1 MLGSQLVQDVGGIE
15 AGVVTELPGN
25 DLKGFSVSSYQQLLL
40 ARNGPGVV
48 TEVFGE
54 LHLYRATAGN
64 HRVILEEKGKRGDA
78 RTPVPKTQALGAQGK
93 PPAGAITL
101 QKQVETLG
109 WPL

>member
-15 AGVVTELPGN
+15 AGIVTELPGN

-48 TEVFGE
+48 AEVFGE

-64 HRVILEEKGKRGDA
+64 HRVVLEKREKR
-78 RTPVPKTQALGAQGK
+78 
-93 PPAGAITL
+93 
-101 QKQVETLG
+101 
-109 WPL
+109 